1 MRYAKRVVMKD
12 QSDQDIMTGYRDRV
26 HRYEVEVA
34 QESFCRYFP
43 AKHGNPWCSSDILEA
58 LADFGLKV
66 MSPTQSKDQPMEM
79 QRRRPK
85 VKDGESAKVQEERS
99 QSEGKESLQVVPV
112 TPNGGEIVGNGG
124 SQGSG
129 DAKDGSSLAIQQY
142 VTPQHPQG
150 PPVEYGPR
158 NLEPLFSEQQ
168 LQEVEDLRAKA
179 PLLNPQVPE
188 AVSEVAI
195 TPVPRPVMNPGPCSP
210 GMPVMSGGGI
220 GFGAGMD
227 PRMIEEE
234 RMRLKFILD
243 RERGMM
249 QSMMRQVQEE
259 NMRLRMQLM
268 EEREG
273 KYSTPPEKPIED
285 VRKTKEVASLRKPA
299 IRSGRK
305 EDGPERQQEKQD
317 EGQGLRKETVGEA
330 QEGFVLLNRDGQQGE
345 TVGQT
350 ERLEEMSEDQKTET
364 SSSSEESEEARDE
377 RKHHESPAESGRDK
391 TVEVMLKLMQG
402 MQKMQKQLMGQQTKR
417 AKNGRDEDREEEH
430 IRANVEIHKLP
441 EWNIDSAPV
450 DFQDWMMVIHPQLC
464 DMSESSAEWWSQM
477 TAAARDWYQ
486 RHQSLKPLEKLQH
499 EVKTPQELLK
509 KKWARLE
516 KRVSNMLLQSIP
528 ESQKEE
534 VISTKNL
541 SVLGILTRLM
551 INYQPGGSHEKAA
564 VLAALESPNE
574 ATTVGEAISGLRRWM
589 RWKRR
594 ATDISVSMPDP
605 TVMLR
610 GLDRLVNKVLASHP
624 SLQFRVNLTRTHLMV
639 DAVPTMKGIEQLA
652 ECLLAEFDQLSYSK
666 RKQDK
671 AAPAVRMKKLEE
683 GKEKGGRDGGSKKG
697 DDSKP
702 APCRFFHTEQGCKR
716 GKACK
721 WSHEVKD
728 DQRRCWTCGATTH
741 MSPQCPTKDNQQPT
755 STKKVA
761 KTECERAPK
770 KADEEDASSEKAAV
784 CPSED
789 MKTLLEEAGKML
801 KGMTNG
807 GSPRGS
813 EDSGEAKIRSLQ
825 RQLDE
830 LKGQGAVR
838 VLRLSRIQATEGG
851 LGLLD
856 SGATHALRPQRPGED
871 LGRYLEVKITLA
883 GGQETKMRMSPGG
896 ILVAPDAKTE
906 PILPLGALIS
916 ELGCSIQW
924 TGECLTIQH
933 PQQGR
938 IPARLHGG
946 CPMVDKA
953 TALRLIAELE
963 KVGEKKKMRSMQGDE
978 EALMSW
984 MRRVVDDHPAFQGV
998 PQHLKDKL
1006 VVSPQSSAIAGNR
1019 KLRKLWRRE
1028 GGVILFLYSGKSEG
1042 FHMKRAAKD
1051 LGFDV
1056 RKLIEVDIQNGSQ
1069 WDMVSGELY
1078 AELVLMACEGQIGA
1092 VVASPNCR
1100 TRSRLRHV
1108 EVPSLPAPARA
1119 WGGGEWGKESLNST
1133 EAAKCYEDDVMML
1146 RSIMLYIIAEEMRKA
1161 GGESRP
1167 TSILLEHPGE
1177 PKDLPEVVS
1186 WWRTPQWKALKEAY
1200 GLEEIDVDQGE
1211 LGGKGK
1217 KATTLGGNVDVQ
1229 LPPRC
1234 PKKMEGRKIEGKTPQ
1249 QLVEESRQLSRWA
1262 PLMMAAITEAVFKER
1277 GQVPKPR
1284 VRSWRTH
1291 ILQGHTPFRKDCAV
1305 CQQASGRDKAH
1316 KREKLPPR
1324 SGVLSLDTAGPLIK
1338 APDLGRGTAKFILVA
1353 SFTWPSASPEEL
1365 QKAEDEE
1372 DLKECPQIDDWA
1384 EIEREREIQ
1393 EDGKARRGRPRLED
1407 IEARDQK
1414 EREAVEEQPEQIE
1427 DQKAPAEEEEE
1438 DLEAYRQTH
1447 VGHQKDDECD
1457 SPSLGDDPE
1466 DEEKEEEKEEVH
1478 MAVHRMAVPMAS
1490 RRSEEVLKHII
1501 DFYLM
1506 LKADGYE
1513 VRQIHSDRAAEFIS
1527 PKLERWCRERD
1538 ILQTWSAGAE
1548 PQSNGR
1554 AERTVQEIKA
1564 RVRRLLHAAQVG
1576 PEWWPVAVRNVNER
1590 LRRERMKVNWNGQKF
1605 EEIPAFMQEVT
1616 VKKRFWRTKEL
1627 EPGREVVKYLS
1638 PTWLHHGHWVLRHDG
1653 TKMLARAVFKR
1664 MTEPVDDQAWIA
1676 LEEAL
1681 TPVDLRRRLR
1691 GKVLVRKVEGSRKDD
1706 KPHDLDQSDRAKEK
1720 HLERIIQEEMVHVLH
1735 DEMEVAQQVL
1745 DATKALQG
1753 MRATEEDEILQT
1765 KIVSPQEVK
1774 KNAEAWRDA
1783 IEAELKSLMDTKRA
1797 LRVVPPEEARQL
1809 TQDQGLLAVPAKVVF
1824 TIQPDGANPRG
1835 KKKCR
1840 IVACGNYAPEA
1851 EMDCFAAGTDAATL
1865 RLSLAMASK
1874 KAWHGANLDV
1884 KTAFLNAPMTKPHV
1898 DSEEEEGLG
1907 KILLRPP
1914 PILVS
1919 LGHVAKD
1926 QFWEVLKAMYGFR
1939 QSPRLW
1945 SDYRDDSMRKMR
1957 TSTLQLVQMET
1968 EPSAWLMKSQHDEE
1982 THGIILTY
1990 VDDVLIISTQEVVK
2004 EWVELIRSTWETSS
2018 PEWVNPDEPTRFL
2031 GMELKRSEEGVWMAS
2046 QKNYTLDVL
2055 RKNVKKTPWPKK
2067 KTPISKDEAESGGE
2081 DQGQDEEEVP
2091 VSRTPEEVKE
2101 AQRVV
2106 GELIWLVTRCRPD
2119 LMYATTKM
2127 AAWSTRNPKKVLD
2140 MAVQVWGYLAGTL
2153 STTLQ
2158 LKGPTDT
2165 NDMEVYTDASYG
2177 EDAHGCVVVKW
2188 GEAAILWRSA
2198 RQALQTT
2205 STAEAELVEIMEG
2218 ATMAESVRVVI
2229 EEMCGAKIRCW
2240 QYTDSA
2246 SALSIVSG
2254 DSASWRTR
2262 HLRKRARFLRW
2273 KAMRGDVVMRHQP
2286 GSEMVADIGTKA
2298 LASVRL
2304 KELKKM
2310 LGLMEEERDEASDFC
2325 EAKKGTGSCRQQ
2337 GPAVDTAQ
2345 AERLVKV
2352 LMVMALVQRAKGKEE
2367 EEEDQQVLG
2376 GIMLLYTILVMMVT
2390 VIGQLVWRRW
2400 SRGHHRPLTQ
2410 HESSA
2415 TNEGVEEEAPL
2426 PALQRRAQ
2434 QACSSIANP
2443 ISERTTGQQAGTNQ
2457 SNPIARATSQPESQP
2472 VGVRSSDSRGS
2483 PEDTGCSQATGM
2495 AMSVMSQKEERS
2507 SGHQAQS
2514 RSEKIALNTVLDDY
2528 EDDEFGFNTF
2538 CTIIEEARCKIRNSR
2553 THTVFQSF
2561 KYADTEDLGGL
2572 DTERVMKLLQ
2582 NLNLAFEKDSVER
2595 HTVEAMVRDCN
2606 TDPTTGLIG
2615 LSEVE
2620 FLVSAVREFMVQSKR
2635 RRERE
2640 LKVEYQLPDAIFKQF
2655 RSQLIRF
2662 HRSFQEL
2669 DNDNSGKLDPHEA
2682 MNLLSHFGCITSGMP
2697 LEQKLRA
2704 QALVSRYLGESEEH
2718 LLSFDRFLC
2727 VVQDLRLIG
2736 MEEKVEIVQSHFNQY
2751 DRDQSGQ
2758 LTIKEICQILMDLK
2772 IQPRSLS
2779 EQGSRNRG
2787 DGSAH

>member
-1 MRYAKRVVMKD
+1 MD
-12 QSDQDIMTGYRDRV
+12 
-26 HRYEVEVA
+26 
-34 QESFCRYFP
+34 
-43 AKHGNPWCSSDILEA
+43 
-58 LADFGLKV
+58 
-66 MSPTQSKDQPMEM
+66 M
-79 QRRRPK
+79 QRRRTK
-85 VKDGESAKVQEERS
+85 VKDREGTRESDVK
-99 QSEGKESLQVVPV
+99 SEDKESHQLVPV
-112 TPNGGEIVGNGG
+112 TPNGGEVVGNGG

-129 DAKDGSSLAIQQY
+129 DAKEDSLAIQRY
-142 VTPQHPQG
+142 VTPQPPMG
-150 PPVEYGPR
+150 PPTEYGPK

-168 LQEVEDLRAKA
+168 MQEVEDLRAKA
-179 PLLNPQVPE
+179 PLLNPQVSNPGL
-188 AVSEVAI
+188 EVAI
-195 TPVPRPVMNPGPCSP
+195 TPGLPPPAISPLPGSSGVPVAAGC
-210 GMPVMSGGGI
+210 GMGYGVGV
-220 GFGAGMD
+220 D
-227 PRMIEEE
+227 PRMVEEE
-234 RMRLKFILD
+234 RMRMKFILD
-243 RERGMM
+243 HERGMM

-273 KYSTPPEKPIED
+273 KYSTPPEKPLED
-285 VRKTKEVASLRKPA
+285 QRKPKDS
-299 IRSGRK
+299 IVQRKSGGRSWRK
-305 EDGPERQQEKQD
+305 EDGRERQQGPQEDGRECPQSSKEDGRERQQGPQEDGRECPQSTKEDGRECQQEMKD
-317 EGQGLRKETVGEA
+317 EGQGFRKD
-330 QEGFVLLNRDGQQGE
+330 QIEGAEDGVHRGGQQGE

-350 ERLEEMSEDQKTET
+350 ERPEESSEDQKTDED
-364 SSSSEESEEARDE
+364 SSEGSQAEDDRRPNGS
-377 RKHHESPAESGRDK
+377 AESGRDK

-402 MQKMQKQLMGQQTKR
+402 MQKMQRQLMSQQ
-417 AKNGRDEDREEEH
+417 AKKAKSSRDEDFREDEH

-450 DFQDWMMVIHPQLC
+450 DFQDWMMVIHPQMC

-486 RHQSLKPLEKLQH
+486 KHQSMKPLEKLQH
-499 EVKTPQELLK
+499 EVKMPTELLK

-574 ATTVGEAISGLRRWM
+574 AATVGEAISGLRRWM

-610 GLDRLVNKVLASHP
+610 GLDRLVNKVLASYP

-683 GKEKGGRDGGSKKG
+683 GKEKGGKDGGSKKG
-697 DDSKP
+697 EDSKP
-702 APCRFFHTEQGCKR
+702 APCRFFHTEQGCRR

-741 MSPQCPTKDNQQPT
+741 MSPQCPTKDNQQQPT

-761 KTECERAPK
+761 KAECERAPK
-770 KADEEDASSEKAAV
+770 KAEEDDAGSERAAV

-801 KGMTNG
+801 KGMSSG
-807 GSPRGS
+807 GSPRGN
-813 EDSGEAKIRSLQ
+813 EDPGEAKIRSLQ

-924 TGECLTIQH
+924 TGECLTIHH

-938 IPARLHGG
+938 IPARLQGG

-984 MRRVVDDHPAFQGV
+984 MKRVVDDHPAFQGV

-1006 VVSPQSSAIAGNR
+1006 IVSPQSSAIAGNR

-1092 VVASPNCR
+1092 VVSSPNCR

-1108 EVPSLPAPARA
+1108 DVPSLPAPARA
-1119 WGGGEWGKESLNST
+1119 WGGGEWGKETLSST
-1133 EAAKCYEDDVMML
+1133 EAIKCYEDDVMML

-1211 LGGKGK
+1211 LGGRGK

-1234 PKKMEGRKIEGKTPQ
+1234 PKRLEGRKIEGKTPQ
-1249 QLVEESRQLSRWA
+1249 QLVEESKQLSRWA

-1305 CQQASGRDKAH
+1305 CQQASGRDRAH

-1324 SGVLSLDTAGPLIK
+1324 SGVLSLDTAGPLVR
-1338 APDLGRGTAKFILVA
+1338 APDLGRGHAKFILVA
-1353 SFTWPSASPEEL
+1353 SFTWPSTSSEEPP
-1365 QKAEDEE
+1365 QTEEEE

-1384 EIEREREIQ
+1384 ELEKEREIQ

-1407 IEARDQK
+1407 IEAKEQK
-1414 EREAVEEQPEQIE
+1414 EREAEEKQPKQIQ
-1427 DQKAPAEEEEE
+1427 DQPAPAGDEEE
-1438 DLEAYRQTH
+1438 DLEAYRQTQ
-1447 VGHQKDDECD
+1447 VGRQEDDECD
-1457 SPSLGDDPE
+1457 SPSLGEDQE
-1466 DEEKEEEKEEVH
+1466 DEEEQEEEREEVH
-1478 MAVHRMAVPMAS
+1478 MAVHRMAVPIAS

-1554 AERTVQEIKA
+1554 AERTVQEIKS

-1605 EEIPAFMQEVT
+1605 EGIPAFMQEVT

-1627 EPGREVVKYLS
+1627 EPGREVVRYLS

-1664 MTEPVDDQAWIA
+1664 MTEPVDDQVWIA

-1691 GKVLVRKVEGSRKDD
+1691 GKVLVRRVEGSQQED
-1706 KPHDLDQSDRAKEK
+1706 KPQDLDQVDWAKER
-1720 HLERIIQEEMVHVLH
+1720 HLERIVQEEMVHVLH

-1753 MRATEEDEILQT
+1753 MKATEEDEILQT

-1797 LRVVPPEEARQL
+1797 LRVVPPDEARQL
-1809 TQDQGLLAVPAKVVF
+1809 TRDQGLLAVPAKVVF
-1824 TIQPDGANPRG
+1824 TIKPDGANPRG

-1874 KAWHGANLDV
+1874 KAWYGANLDV
-1884 KTAFLNAPMTKPHV
+1884 KTAFLNAPMIKPHV
-1898 DSEEEEGLG
+1898 DSEEEE
-1907 KILLRPP
+1907 
-1914 PILVS
+1914 
-1919 LGHVAKD
+1919 D
-1926 QFWEVLKAMYGFR
+1926 
-1939 QSPRLW
+1939 
-1945 SDYRDDSMRKMR
+1945 
-1957 TSTLQLVQMET
+1957 
-1968 EPSAWLMKSQHDEE
+1968 
-1982 THGIILTY
+1982 
-1990 VDDVLIISTQEVVK
+1990 
-2004 EWVELIRSTWETSS
+2004 
-2018 PEWVNPDEPTRFL
+2018 
-2031 GMELKRSEEGVWMAS
+2031 
-2046 QKNYTLDVL
+2046 
-2055 RKNVKKTPWPKK
+2055 
-2067 KTPISKDEAESGGE
+2067 
-2081 DQGQDEEEVP
+2081 
-2091 VSRTPEEVKE
+2091 
-2101 AQRVV
+2101 
-2106 GELIWLVTRCRPD
+2106 
-2119 LMYATTKM
+2119 
-2127 AAWSTRNPKKVLD
+2127 
-2140 MAVQVWGYLAGTL
+2140 
-2153 STTLQ
+2153 
-2158 LKGPTDT
+2158 
-2165 NDMEVYTDASYG
+2165 
-2177 EDAHGCVVVKW
+2177 
-2188 GEAAILWRSA
+2188 
-2198 RQALQTT
+2198 
-2205 STAEAELVEIMEG
+2205 
-2218 ATMAESVRVVI
+2218 
-2229 EEMCGAKIRCW
+2229 
-2240 QYTDSA
+2240 
-2246 SALSIVSG
+2246 
-2254 DSASWRTR
+2254 
-2262 HLRKRARFLRW
+2262 
-2273 KAMRGDVVMRHQP
+2273 
-2286 GSEMVADIGTKA
+2286 
-2298 LASVRL
+2298 
-2304 KELKKM
+2304 
-2310 LGLMEEERDEASDFC
+2310 
-2325 EAKKGTGSCRQQ
+2325 
-2337 GPAVDTAQ
+2337 
-2345 AERLVKV
+2345 
-2352 LMVMALVQRAKGKEE
+2352 
-2367 EEEDQQVLG
+2367 
-2376 GIMLLYTILVMMVT
+2376 
-2390 VIGQLVWRRW
+2390 
-2400 SRGHHRPLTQ
+2400 
-2410 HESSA
+2410 
-2415 TNEGVEEEAPL
+2415 
-2426 PALQRRAQ
+2426 
-2434 QACSSIANP
+2434 
-2443 ISERTTGQQAGTNQ
+2443 
-2457 SNPIARATSQPESQP
+2457 
-2472 VGVRSSDSRGS
+2472 
-2483 PEDTGCSQATGM
+2483 
-2495 AMSVMSQKEERS
+2495 
-2507 SGHQAQS
+2507 
-2514 RSEKIALNTVLDDY
+2514 
-2528 EDDEFGFNTF
+2528 
-2538 CTIIEEARCKIRNSR
+2538 
-2553 THTVFQSF
+2553 
-2561 KYADTEDLGGL
+2561 
-2572 DTERVMKLLQ
+2572 
-2582 NLNLAFEKDSVER
+2582 
-2595 HTVEAMVRDCN
+2595 
-2606 TDPTTGLIG
+2606 
-2615 LSEVE
+2615 
-2620 FLVSAVREFMVQSKR
+2620 
-2635 RRERE
+2635 
-2640 LKVEYQLPDAIFKQF
+2640 
-2655 RSQLIRF
+2655 
-2662 HRSFQEL
+2662 
-2669 DNDNSGKLDPHEA
+2669 
-2682 MNLLSHFGCITSGMP
+2682 
-2697 LEQKLRA
+2697 
-2704 QALVSRYLGESEEH
+2704 
-2718 LLSFDRFLC
+2718 
-2727 VVQDLRLIG
+2727 
-2736 MEEKVEIVQSHFNQY
+2736 
-2751 DRDQSGQ
+2751 
-2758 LTIKEICQILMDLK
+2758 
-2772 IQPRSLS
+2772 
-2779 EQGSRNRG
+2779 
-2787 DGSAH
+2787 